1 MTQNLLKEH
10 ILELMDS
17 VESIVWVQ
25 NIEEPTDIFINKT
38 IERYTGI
45 SRKTFLANPGKLLSV
60 IHRDDLSSDL
70 KNSFSIKKGLDEKT
84 FEYRIIH
91 KNHNVF
97 WFRDELKFVKNREGQ
112 TIAFIRI
119 LRNIT
124 LLREATRNQFKHILH
139 LEWLAEASRELL
151 DFAPERD
158 IYEFIGQSLKTMIGP
173 SAIVAVNTIDKA
185 QKTLTVKHIIGLKD
199 NYALVEKLLGGPLIG
214 GDFALDSTAL
224 EGLYKGHLVH
234 LEKGVANLSP
244 EISYSVAK
252 QISKILNL
260 DKIYSMG
267 ISRNKLLY
275 GSLTIIMHKGAI
287 LENKA
292 IIEAF
297 TRQAGVTIQRRIA
310 EEKLVKYLHE
320 LENIVERRTSRL
332 NKINEELTESNEL
345 KTLLLDILT
354 HDIKNPASVIS
365 GVTEL
370 LVDGFDE
377 ELYNL
382 LKVGSDELLNILEEV
397 TNLAAITIGD
407 KIHME
412 KIDLVKLTEKII
424 LSLDTLI
431 KEKNIQLS
439 LLAPKRLIIM
449 ANPVISTTIRNYL
462 ANAIRYTLETKKI
475 DIELG
480 QNKKGAWCE
489 VRDYGTTIPE
499 DERKHIFNRHIRL
512 GTHSNGGQGLGLA
525 IVKRIANAH
534 GAIVGVKSNLPT
546 GNIFYIQFS
555 Q

>member
-25 NIEEPTDIFINKT
+25 NIEEPTDIFINKA

-45 SRKTFLANPGKLLSV
+45 PRKKFLTNPEKLFSV
-60 IHRDDLSSDL
+60 IHPDDLSPEL
-70 KNSFSIKKGLDEKT
+70 KNSFSTKNGTDKKI

-91 KNHNVF
+91 KNQDVF

-112 TIAFIRI
+112 SIASIRI

-124 LLREATRNQFKHILH
+124 PQREATRNQFRHILH
-139 LEWLAEASRELL
+139 LEWLAEASQELL

-158 IYEFIGQSLKTMIGP
+158 IYEFIGESLKTMIGQN
-173 SAIVAVNTIDKA
+173 AIITVNSIDKA
-185 QKTLTVKHIIGLKD
+185 QKTLTIKHIIGMKD
-199 NYALVEKLLGGPLIG
+199 NYSLVEKLLGRPLIG
-214 GDFALDSTAL
+214 GEFSLDSTAL

-234 LEKGVANLSP
+234 LEKGVTNLSHDIP
-244 EISYSVAK
+244 YSVAK
-252 QISKILNL
+252 QLSKILNL

-267 ISRNKLLY
+267 ISRNNLLY
-275 GSLTIIMHKGAI
+275 GSLMIIMLKGGL
-287 LENKA
+287 LENET

-310 EEKLVKYLHE
+310 EEKLVNYLHE
-320 LENIVERRTSRL
+320 LENIVEKRTARL
-332 NKINEELTESNEL
+332 NKINEELKESNAL

-354 HDIKNPASVIS
+354 HDIRNPASVIS

-370 LVDGFDE
+370 LLEGFDE

-382 LKVGSDELLNILEEV
+382 LKAGSDELLNILEEV
-397 TNLAAITIGD
+397 TNLAAVTIGD

-412 KIDLVKLTEKII
+412 KIDLVRLTEKII

-431 KEKNIQLS
+431 KENNIQLS
-439 LLAPKRLIIM
+439 FSAPKSLTIN

-462 ANAIRYTLETKKI
+462 ANAIRYTLDTKKI

-480 QNKKGAWCE
+480 QNKKGVWCE

-499 DERKHIFNRHIRL
+499 NERKNIFDRHIRL
-512 GTHSNGGQGLGLA
+512 GDYKNGGQGLGLA

-534 GAIVGVKSNLPT
+534 GAVVGVRPNLPV
-546 GNIFYIQFS
+546 GNIFYIQFL